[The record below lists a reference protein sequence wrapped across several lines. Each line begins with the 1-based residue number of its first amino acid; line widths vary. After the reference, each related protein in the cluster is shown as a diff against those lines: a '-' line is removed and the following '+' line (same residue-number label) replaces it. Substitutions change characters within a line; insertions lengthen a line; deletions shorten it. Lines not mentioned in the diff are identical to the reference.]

1 MSSLESG
8 SAFEP
13 SGRGK
18 QGGSSLP
25 SVPRRWTP
33 PTRVHRAGL
42 IALGLLAASAVV
54 AACAGSDETLGT
66 IPADDGGGDGGDG
79 AAPDVIDS
87 DAADAGGDS
96 TIAKD
101 ACSSAGWC
109 ATDVDP
115 KLSFDDLWPLP
126 GGAAV
131 AVASRDGRSAVLLYE
146 RSSWHVIHEVP
157 FVLTSV
163 WADTAD
169 IWIAG
174 ADPGYVAHGRRQGNN
189 GIDPEWNWTAHPLPV
204 QTPVAVVRGTG
215 EHEVYALADTR
226 VWRLAEDGGG
236 WAVDYGGDAPA
247 PDMTFSSLSGT
258 SKDDLWLTGHRG
270 IFPPCAVVAHK
281 TGGAWVTVIDGT
293 ADPWGPWPPVCE
305 PPEGAVSLV
314 AYPNIA
320 TATAPNELVT
330 FAEGIDG
337 YIVARMRHLPDGGLD
352 IAQHDMPFDPQIPIR
367 DRRSIWGA
375 SADDLYLAGFSKVR
389 RGRNLWADGGGWE
402 ISTVAFEG
410 LPLSTQFHVVRGTRS
425 DDVWLAGESYVFH
438 KTID

>member
-8 SAFEP
+8 SGFEP
-13 SGRGK
+13 SDRGK
-18 QGGSSLP
+18 RGRRTLSSP
-25 SVPRRWTP
+25 RRRWTP
-33 PTRVHRAGL
+33 PTTVHRAGL
-42 IALGLLAASAVV
+42 IALGLLAASAAI
-54 AACAGSDETLGT
+54 AACAGSDEGPAVPSDDAGGT
-66 IPADDGGGDGGDG
+66 DAG
-79 AAPDVIDS
+79 AAPDVES
-87 DAADAGGDS
+87 DASDAGSDADALLR
-96 TIAKD
+96 D

-109 ATDVDP
+109 ATDADP

-131 AVASRDGRSAVLLYE
+131 AVASSDGRSAVLLYE

-169 IWIAG
+169 VWIAG
-174 ADPGYVAHGRRQGNN
+174 ADPGYVAHGHRQGNN
-189 GIDPEWNWTAHPLPV
+189 GIDPEWNWTAHPIPV

-215 EHEVYALADTR
+215 ENEIYALADTR
-226 VWRLAEDGGG
+226 VWRLTEDGGG

-247 PDMTFSSLSGT
+247 PDTTFSSLSGT
-258 SKDDLWLTGHRG
+258 SKDDLWLTGNRG

-293 ADPWGPWPPVCE
+293 ADPFGPWPPVCE
-305 PPEGAVSLV
+305 PPEGAVPLV

-320 TATAPNELVT
+320 AATAPNELVT

-337 YIVARMRHLPDGGLD
+337 YIVARMRQLPDGGLE
-352 IAQHDMPFDPQIPIR
+352 IARHDMPFDPQIPVR

-375 SADDLYLAGFSKVR
+375 SADDLYLAGFSKVS

-402 ISTVAFEG
+402 ISTVSFEG
-410 LPLSTQFHVVRGTRS
+410 LPLATQFHVVRGTRS
-425 DDVWLAGESYVFH
+425 DDVWVAGESYVFH

>member
-1 MSSLESG
+1 MSSRESG
-8 SAFEP
+8 STFEP
-13 SGRGK
+13 SDREER
-18 QGGSSLP
+18 GGSSHS

-33 PTRVHRAGL
+33 PTTVHRAGL

-54 AACAGSDETLGT
+54 AACAGSDEGLQV
-66 IPADDGGGDGGDG
+66 P
-79 AAPDVIDS
+79 S
-87 DAADAGGDS
+87 DDAGGADGGAGPDVES
-96 TIAKD
+96 DASDAGSDTDALLRD

-109 ATDVDP
+109 ATDVDS

-169 IWIAG
+169 VWIAG
-174 ADPGYVAHGRRQGNN
+174 ADPGYVAHGHRQGNN
-189 GIDPEWNWTAHPLPV
+189 GIDPEWNWTAHPIPV

-247 PDMTFSSLSGT
+247 PDTTFSSLSGT
-258 SKDDLWLTGHRG
+258 SKDDLWLTGNRG

-281 TGGAWVTVIDGT
+281 TGGTWVTVIDGT
-293 ADPWGPWPPVCE
+293 ADPFGPWPPVCE
-305 PPEGAVSLV
+305 PPEGAVPLV

-320 TATAPNELVT
+320 TVTAPNELVT

-337 YIVARMRHLPDGGLD
+337 YIVARMRHLPDGGLE
-352 IAQHDMPFDPQIPIR
+352 IAQHNIPTQPQIPIR

-375 SADDLYLAGFSKVR
+375 SADDLYLAGFSKVS
-389 RGRNLWADGGGWE
+389 RGRNLWGDGGWE
-402 ISTVAFEG
+402 ISTVSYEG
-410 LPLSTQFHVVRGTRS
+410 LPLATQFNVVRGTRS